1 MIKGIIMVLMNCYHS
16 NKNMLCIFTLS
27 IVSKKNNMGILRQ
40 IGQYLYIVKKD
51 PNDKSTQWMKYMH
64 GINRLSILLFIFAM
78 IVLAIKLLRN

>member
-1 MIKGIIMVLMNCYHS
+1 MFLINCYPS

-27 IVSKKNNMGILRQ
+27 IVSKKNDMGILRQ

-78 IVLAIKLLRN
+78 IVLAIKLLRS